1 MKLLKLI
8 LYFLFI
14 FYLIIFSFEKKLKIY
29 SSLSEI
35 IITLNGTGNQQFINK
50 IYSPYQIYI
59 NDELQKYSGY
69 TVSNLTKQ
77 INKIKIIYKN
87 NLNNCTSMFSGLT
100 NIISID
106 LSNFNSSELTKID
119 YMFNGNSSLESI
131 NFGNFNTSKMEIMEY
146 VFQNCYSL
154 TSLNLSSFDTSKVT
168 DFHYMFH
175 NCTSLKELDLSN
187 FNTSSC
193 ICTLHMFDGFTSLIS
208 LNLDSFDTSQVTYM
222 YNMFQNCES
231 LISLNLKHF
240 NDSSLK
246 KYENMFSG
254 CNKNTIFCI
263 NETQNLIF
271 LSLIKSNF
279 KINCSD
285 SCFIKNHKIIP
296 EKNSCIESCFIDSEY
311 IYEYN
316 NICYNYCPNDLC
328 ISYLDTLVTLPIDD
342 LYTDIISKFNFT
354 DYYDDK
360 KNLKIK
366 CKNLSY
372 FDISINDYLCVEE
385 CPKEYSY
392 LKYNEICSVNCDIKE
407 ILENQCK
414 ILYNNNENKY
424 NDDIEQK
431 IGNGITDGSL
441 DSLLETILD
450 GENDFVLET
459 NEVIYQI
466 ITTNNKNN
474 NQYRNVSLISLG
486 KCEDVLRDHYNIN
499 ENIPLIIFKS
509 DIYKEG
515 LQAPLVKYEV
525 YNSENK
531 ELLNINL
538 CNETTINILL
548 PAKLEEK
555 NIFKYNLSDEYYND
569 ECYVYTSDNGTDI
582 TLVDRKNEYINNNMS
597 LCENE
602 CEYKGYNISTEKAEC
617 ECKPKSIMS
626 LVSEI
631 LANKDILFENIPD
644 IKNSTNFKIIKCYKL
659 VFSKE
664 GLITNI
670 GSYIIL
676 TMILINLVCLFI
688 FIFKGNK
695 N

>member
-106 LSNFNSSELTKID
+106 LSNFNSSELTIID
-119 YMFNGNSSLESI
+119 YMFDGCSPLESI
-131 NFGNFNTSKMEIMEY
+131 NFGNFSTSKMEIMEY

-193 ICTLHMFDGFTSLIS
+193 ICTLHMFDGCTSLIS

-263 NETQNLIF
+263 NGTQNLIF

-342 LYTDIISKFNFT
+342 LYNG
-354 DYYDDK
+354 YY
-360 KNLKIK
+360 
-366 CKNLSY
+366 
-372 FDISINDYLCVEE
+372 
-385 CPKEYSY
+385 
-392 LKYNEICSVNCDIKE
+392 
-407 ILENQCK
+407 
-414 ILYNNNENKY
+414 
-424 NDDIEQK
+424 
-431 IGNGITDGSL
+431 
-441 DSLLETILD
+441 
-450 GENDFVLET
+450 
-459 NEVIYQI
+459 IYI
-466 ITTNNKNN
+466 
-474 NQYRNVSLISLG
+474 
-486 KCEDVLRDHYNIN
+486 
-499 ENIPLIIFKS
+499 
-509 DIYKEG
+509 
-515 LQAPLVKYEV
+515 
-525 YNSENK
+525 
-531 ELLNINL
+531 
-538 CNETTINILL
+538 
-548 PAKLEEK
+548 
-555 NIFKYNLSDEYYND
+555 
-569 ECYVYTSDNGTDI
+569 
-582 TLVDRKNEYINNNMS
+582 
-597 LCENE
+597 
-602 CEYKGYNISTEKAEC
+602 
-617 ECKPKSIMS
+617 
-626 LVSEI
+626 
-631 LANKDILFENIPD
+631 
-644 IKNSTNFKIIKCYKL
+644 
-659 VFSKE
+659 
-664 GLITNI
+664 
-670 GSYIIL
+670 
-676 TMILINLVCLFI
+676 
-688 FIFKGNK
+688 
-695 N
+695 